1 MNYLLI
7 EPKFRA
13 AKAPNI
19 ALMKWAR
26 WCELNN
32 YGYQYVRGKVKP
44 DIKPDK
50 MLMSCI
56 FTFYSK
62 QYENTINYY
71 RKLFPDIPLEIGG
84 VFPSLNPKWFT
95 DRWSQ
100 VLNDGEREV
109 SVYCGLHPA
118 LENIPPKYNVEIKF
132 EGKRLYDRDKIVLY
146 SSRGCTNNCGYC
158 AVPRLEGDMKSFK
171 SIQHALDAGRNEIPD
186 AKSIV
191 LYDNNFTEHEYF
203 DNIVDEL
210 VKFGLPIDIHGLHVE
225 SFTEHHAKS
234 LAGLKWTGQGK
245 SGTPYLRFSFDKL
258 EYAQDIERAAK
269 LTAKHKI
276 KANFFCYMLYNFT
289 DSPNDFW
296 RRVVKIDEIV
306 NSVGRSIYL
315 YPQRYEPLN
324 SLEEKSYIGP
334 KWTDEMLK
342 GLKKLYSDR
351 LHSFIPITPTG
362 NTYRWIGYS
371 RKGFLEKLIA
381 LSKKKAKVEKFTGD
395 IIYEIS
401 YY

>member
-7 EPKFRA
+7 EPKVS

-26 WCELNN
+26 WCDLNN
-32 YGYQYVRGKVKP
+32 HGYQYVRGKVKP
-44 DIKPDK
+44 NINPDK

-71 RKLFPDIPLEIGG
+71 RKQFPGIPIVVGG

-95 DRWSQ
+95 DRWDHI
-100 VLNDGEREV
+100 LNNDEREV
-109 SVYCGLHPA
+109 TVYRGLHPA
-118 LENIPPKYNVEIKF
+118 LENIPPKYDVKINF
-132 EGKRLYDRDKIVLY
+132 EDKKPPYERNRIVLY
-146 SSRGCTNNCGYC
+146 ASRGCTNNCGYC

-171 SIQHALDAGRNEIPD
+171 SIQHALDAGRKEIPN

-191 LYDNNFTEHEYF
+191 FYDNNFTEHAYF

-210 VKFGLPIDIHGLHVE
+210 VKFELPIDIHGLHVE
-225 SFTEHHAKS
+225 SFTEHHAKR
-234 LAGLKWTGQGK
+234 LAELKWRGQGK

-269 LTAKHKI
+269 LAATYKI

-306 NSVGRSIYL
+306 NRIGRSIYL

-324 SLEEKSYIGP
+324 SLEKKSYMGP

-342 GLKKLYSDR
+342 GLKKMYKDG
-351 LHSFIPITPTG
+351 LHSFIPITTTG

-371 RKGFLEKLIA
+371 RKGFFEKLIA
-381 LSKKKAKVEKFTGD
+381 LSKKKAKLEKFTGD